1 VSSHIATSRLLARS
15 RSAASSQRAAATGAA
30 VRTAEQMV
38 SSAPPALIQGCREAL
53 QRMAADGTVEHIAVT
68 SSIRGEGRSTVA
80 AGLAIVSA
88 LDHELR
94 TVLVDLDLDSPSQ
107 ARRLGLA
114 EGSGINDLTESPAH
128 IEDYL
133 QPVVS
138 SLWLM
143 SAGRPRSDA
152 PRALNR
158 FASSGLLSQL
168 REWADM
174 VVFDLPPLFGSS
186 TGTMAARV
194 APQPVLV
201 VRAGTTQVSQVARA
215 VELFPEPPAVIV
227 NGIRS
232 SLPRWLQRV
241 VGDWR

>member
-1 VSSHIATSRLLARS
+1 MSSDFATSRALV
-15 RSAASSQRAAATGAA
+15 RSAAAGASSTTATAGT

-38 SSAPPALIQGCREAL
+38 SSAPKVLIQGCREAL
-53 QRMAADGTVEHIAVT
+53 QRMASDGTVEHIAVT
-68 SSIRGEGRSTVA
+68 SSIRGEGRSTVS

-107 ARRLGLA
+107 NRRLGLP
-114 EGSGINDLTESPAH
+114 ETSGINDLTESAAH

-138 SLWLM
+138 NLWLL
-143 SAGRPRSDA
+143 SAGKARSDA

-158 FASSGLLSQL
+158 FAASGLLSQL

-186 TGTMAARV
+186 TGTMAVRV

-201 VRAGTTQVSQVARA
+201 VRAGATQLSQVARA

-232 SLPRWLQRV
+232 SLPRWIRRAA
-241 VGDWR
+241 GE

>member
-1 VSSHIATSRLLARS
+1 MSRNLATSRALP
-15 RSAASSQRAAATGAA
+15 RSASASEKTASAAPL
-30 VRTAEQMV
+30 RTAEQMV
-38 SSAPPALIQGCREAL
+38 SSAPPVLIQGCREAL
-53 QRMAADGTVEHIAVT
+53 QRMASDGTVEHIAVT

-107 ARRLGLA
+107 TRRLGLPEVA
-114 EGSGINDLTESPAH
+114 GINDLTDSSAH

-138 SLWLM
+138 NLWLM
-143 SAGRPRSDA
+143 SAGRPRDDA
-152 PRALNR
+152 PRSLNH
-158 FASSGLLSQL
+158 FAASGLLSQL

-174 VVFDLPPLFGSS
+174 VVFDLPPMFGSS
-186 TGTMAARV
+186 TGTMAVRV

-201 VRAGTTQVSQVARA
+201 VRAGATQMSQVARA
-215 VELFPEPPAVIV
+215 VELFPEPPAIIV

-232 SLPRWLQRV
+232 SLPRWLQRAA
-241 VGDWR
+241 GEWR